1 MSGSKTEKASML
13 LQNVD
18 SLLGG
23 ESSVELATTS
33 KGTNWKV
40 KVYHPDPHKALELA
54 DSIYKECKSKYGGS
68 NDEGDKTGDNQSR
81 PV

>member
-1 MSGSKTEKASML
+1 MNNNISKSEKASLL
-13 LQNVD
+13 LQNID

-40 KVYHPDPHKALELA
+40 KVYHPDPKKALELA
-54 DSIYKECKSKYGGS
+54 DNIYKKCKQKYG
-68 NDEGDKTGDNQSR
+68 DEQS
-81 PV
+81 

>member
-1 MSGSKTEKASML
+1 MTNSSSKTEKASML
-13 LQNVD
+13 LQNID

-40 KVYHPDPHKALELA
+40 KIYHPDPFKALSMA
-54 DSIYKECKSKYGGS
+54 DDIYQICKEKYGDI
-68 NDEGDKTGDNQSR
+68 NEGK
-81 PV
+81 

>member
-1 MSGSKTEKASML
+1 MTGKTEKASML
-13 LQNVD
+13 LQNID

-40 KVYHPDPHKALELA
+40 KIYNSDPLKALEA
-54 DSIYKECKSKYGGS
+54 ANDIYMKCKEKYG
-68 NDEGDKTGDNQSR
+68 E
-81 PV
+81 V